1 MFVFGPVCVCVGFRV
16 CVFVYVYFVSFFI
29 TPVFMHAFAN
39 ASVCTD
45 AICFRVHNGDNDDD
59 DINSDDDNENVESMK
74 NQNADTENS
83 MQFSFW

>member
-16 CVFVYVYFVSFFI
+16 CLCMYFLCVYLI
-29 TPVFMHAFAN
+29 TPMFMLAFAR
-39 ASVCTD
+39 ASVCAD
-45 AICFRVHNGDNDDD
+45 AISFRVHNGDNDDD
-59 DINSDDDNENVESMK
+59 DISSDDDNENVESMK